1 MAAAEGLARSAL
13 DWLVGSARS
22 TDAGL
27 TWASTAIDDEVDHT
41 LYSGASGIVLALLEA
56 QRHFADDRY
65 GDAAVRGAAAIAAAV
80 DQQADCSL
88 YFGLTGMA
96 VALHAVRS

>member
-65 GDAAVRGAAAIAAAV
+65 GDAAVRGAAGVVYIHLRATTHRN
-80 DQQADCSL
+80 
-88 YFGLTGMA
+88 GTGP
-96 VALHAVRS
+96 SGS